1 VKLLLTILLS
11 ADPLTNGGKNV
22 ARITMKFVPATTLSR
37 SIRSDFRYYKIAM
50 RTVDLITIRNLN
62 ILIVAGLT
70 TPFPRI
76 IWKSP
81 PSNIRYPA
89 PDHMMHGEGQKRNRG
104 VQR

>member
-1 VKLLLTILLS
+1 
-11 ADPLTNGGKNV
+11 
-22 ARITMKFVPATTLSR
+22 MKFVPATALLR
-37 SIRSDFRYYKIAM
+37 SIRSDFLYSKIAM
-50 RTVDLITIRNLN
+50 RTIDLITILNLN
-62 ILIVAGLT
+62 NFKIAGLT

-89 PDHMMHGEGQKRNRG
+89 PDRLTHGKGQKRNNG